1 MVMNQMR
8 NNCNLGFAILPVP
21 EKYAPVTQ
29 LLFYFT
35 LLFFTFDKKTIMNK
49 IFLLPLTFA
58 FAVKGFSQCTPA
70 TAKDSL
76 DINQVNDYMLNGCLV
91 LLQGIL

>member
-1 MVMNQMR
+1 
-8 NNCNLGFAILPVP
+8 
-21 EKYAPVTQ
+21 
-29 LLFYFT
+29 
-35 LLFFTFDKKTIMNK
+35 MNK

-58 FAVKGFSQCTPA
+58 FAVKRFSQCTPA

-76 DINQVNDYMLNGCLV
+76 DINQVNAYMLNGCLV